1 METLQ
6 TLPPVF
12 KTEKELPTTP
22 AEIKLREIGE
32 TMAASLSSA
41 MKDYRDMLRHIRQTG
56 IARDAIRR
64 ALVRDCGMSESWVSQ
79 VYKVALAPETLFIEY
94 DKGDVSFRAVLEKA
108 REVTQ
113 NPKGKKSQL
122 RRLRGTL
129 LGLAHK
135 VGKLAIEEDNDFV
148 AVLPDVSTQLTD
160 TRECKVTIGE
170 YQIHVTKKAK

>member
-1 METLQ
+1 
-6 TLPPVF
+6 
-12 KTEKELPTTP
+12 
-22 AEIKLREIGE
+22 
-32 TMAASLSSA
+32 
-41 MKDYRDMLRHIRQTG
+41 
-56 IARDAIRR
+56 
-64 ALVRDCGMSESWVSQ
+64 MSESWVSQ